1 MEVHLRPLQ
10 IFGTRR
16 YGALRR
22 HIFCRL
28 GFHGPK
34 AAPDGSPANVCG
46 WGCGLVYNPNM
57 WKDYV
62 VTLKDGEVHVVQ
74 ATNDYHAGSIVVY
87 GLQRSQKTYLDGLTG
102 RPLQA
107 EVKVHRDNIA
117 SIRLK

>member
-1 MEVHLRPLQ
+1 MEVHLRLLQ
-10 IFGTRR
+10 ILGPRR

-62 VTLKDGEVHVVQ
+62 ITLKDGEVHVVQ